1 MRIKRFV
8 APNMRQAMNIVKEEL
23 GDDAVIL
30 TSRYTDEGVEVT
42 AAIDPDASS
51 ASPKSSSS
59 ATTSASRRADAPY
72 QMPRQPSS
80 LSGGQSTWQAG
91 ARQDV
96 LTHAGS
102 DIGSLFHELKSMREM
117 LEQQLAGFAWQNTQ
131 IQSPVK
137 VALLRRLSAIG
148 IGWDL
153 AQALIAHIDD
163 SATNEEG
170 EWRKIQTEIL
180 DKIPQLHDK
189 LLDEGGVLAFVGPTG
204 VGKTTTIAKIAARFV
219 LRYGQAGCAIVTL
232 DTYKIGAQEQLK
244 IFADLIGVSL
254 FTAQTP
260 EEFKRLV
267 MALSD
272 RKLVLVDTAGLS
284 QRDARL
290 HDYLMSS
297 LSDMSH
303 RIKTMLVISAATQL
317 GVLKEIVAAFGQM
330 KLDACILSKLD
341 EAMLL
346 GPALT
351 VLAENRLP
359 LAYCSNGQRVPEDLL
374 PMTARDILDQAI
386 VMGKNYDS
394 SALAGAPYGFGR
406 EIMDV

>member
-8 APNMRQAMNIVKEEL
+8 APNMRQAMNVVKEEL

-42 AAIDPDASS
+42 AAIDPESTASKPA
-51 ASPKSSSS
+51 ASKSRLES
-59 ATTSASRRADAPY
+59 PY
-72 QMPRQPSS
+72 QMPPQPAS
-80 LSGGQSTWQAG
+80 LTGQSTWQSSSM
-91 ARQDV
+91 RPDV
-96 LTHAGS
+96 LTQAGG

-117 LEQQLAGFAWQNTQ
+117 LEQQLAGFAWQNAQ

-137 VALLRRLSAIG
+137 IALLKRLATVG
-148 IGWDL
+148 LGWDL
-153 AQALIAHIDD
+153 AQALVSCVADD
-163 SATNEEG
+163 ANDEEA
-170 EWRKIQTEIL
+170 EWRKIQADIL
-180 DKIPQLHDK
+180 GKIPQLQDA
-189 LLDEGGVLAFVGPTG
+189 LLDEGGILAFVGPTG

-244 IFADLIGVSL
+244 IFTDLIGVSL

-297 LSDMSH
+297 LSDVSAS
-303 RIKTMLVISAATQL
+303 IKTRLVISAATQL

-374 PMTARDILDQAI
+374 PMTARDLLDQAI
-386 VMGKNYDS
+386 VMGKHSDS
-394 SALAGAPYGFGR
+394 SALAGAAYGFSR
-406 EIMDV
+406 EITDV

>member
-8 APNMRQAMNIVKEEL
+8 APNMRQAMNVVREEL
-23 GDDAVIL
+23 GEDAVIL
-30 TSRYTDEGVEVT
+30 TSRYTDDGVEVT
-42 AAIDPDASS
+42 AAIDPDAES
-51 ASPKSSSS
+51 AKNIQQK
-59 ATTSASRRADAPY
+59 ASKPARSDY
-72 QMPRQPSS
+72 QMPSQSAS
-80 LSGGQSTWQAG
+80 FGQSTWQSNG
-91 ARQDV
+91 VRQDV
-96 LTHAGS
+96 LSHAGS
-102 DIGSLFHELKSMREM
+102 DVGSLFHELKSMREM
-117 LEQQLAGFAWQNTQ
+117 LEQQLAGFAWQQAQ

-137 VALLRRLSAIG
+137 ISLLKRLSAIG
-148 IGWDL
+148 VGWDF
-153 AQALIAHIDD
+153 AQSLVATVADD
-163 SATNEEG
+163 ITDEES
-170 EWRKIQTEIL
+170 EWRRIQIEIL
-180 DKIPQLHDK
+180 DKIPQLNDA
-189 LLDEGGVLAFVGPTG
+189 LLDSGGVLAFVGPTG

-260 EEFKRLV
+260 EEFKRLII
-267 MALSD
+267 ALSD

-297 LSDMSH
+297 LSDLES
-303 RIKTMLVISAATQL
+303 RIKTMLVVSAATQL

-330 KLDACILSKLD
+330 KLNACILSKLD

-359 LAYCSNGQRVPEDLL
+359 LAYCSNGQRVPEDLT
-374 PMTARDILDQAI
+374 PMTARDLLDQAI